1 MATDL
6 KTQTEGV
13 ALTRFYGG
21 ADKGSCVQV
30 TVGYG
35 LTCSSVRLTREQAA
49 TLAADLQT
57 FAEGK
62 EEADYEYN

>member
-13 ALTRFYGG
+13 TLTRFYGG
-21 ADKGSCVQV
+21 KDKGSCVQV

-62 EEADYEYN
+62 EEADYEIY